1 MSVIVVEETTRLIE
15 VQAVGPQGP
24 KGDKGDTGDTG
35 PQGVP
40 GANVFDYEGVV
51 FMRQNGSDAND
62 GLSPNAA
69 VSTISQA
76 IDIANGLTSSN
87 TRVMIWILDPGLY
100 TDNGSTTLDNN
111 VHLYGP
117 LATLTSRLVLRD
129 ECRVTLYR
137 LIGDGSGF
145 PVINKNSGTLN
156 AHVDIKEIDARNETN
171 KTVIRNQGGGGVL
184 ITEWDRLWVGQNCIG
199 IGDNTDEFGHI
210 HFTGADLYLA
220 GDGAVGVEGN
230 DDETGIIGRVDHILP
245 TDGATGTVGVQ
256 STVAGQRIDLVAAEI
271 NADTAINVTAA
282 AEVNITASRI
292 NGAVVNTGDGLTLT
306 AANING
312 ESGPFAI
319 SPNGTIYRLA
329 VDNAGVLSAVTI

>member
-40 GANVFDYEGVV
+40 GANVFDYEDVV
-51 FMRQNGSDAND
+51 FMRQNGSDSND

-76 IDIANGLTSSN
+76 IDIANGLTTGSN
-87 TRVMIWILDPGLY
+87 RVMIWILDSGFY
-100 TDNGSTTLDNN
+100 TDNGSTTLDND

-117 LATLTSRLVLRD
+117 QATLTSRLVLRD

-156 AHVDIKEIDARNETN
+156 AHIDIKEIDGSSESN
-171 KTVIRNQGGGGVL
+171 KTIIRNQGGGGVL
-184 ITEWDRLWVGQNCIG
+184 ITKWDRLWVGENCIG
-199 IGDNTDEFGHI
+199 VGDNTDGFGHV
-210 HFTGADLYLA
+210 HFNGADLYLA

-230 DDETGIIGRVDHILP
+230 NDSSSMIGVVHHILP
-245 TDGATGTVGVQ
+245 FGGATGTIGVQ
-256 STVAGQRIDLVAAEI
+256 ATVAGQRIDLVAAEI

-306 AANING
+306 ASNING
-312 ESGPFAI
+312 NGGPFAI

-329 VDNAGVLSAVTI
+329 VDNAGVLSAVAI

>member
-1 MSVIVVEETTRLIE
+1 
-15 VQAVGPQGP
+15 
-24 KGDKGDTGDTG
+24 
-35 PQGVP
+35 
-40 GANVFDYEGVV
+40 
-51 FMRQNGSDAND
+51 
-62 GLSPNAA
+62 
-69 VSTISQA
+69 
-76 IDIANGLTSSN
+76 
-87 TRVMIWILDPGLY
+87 
-100 TDNGSTTLDNN
+100 
-111 VHLYGP
+111 

-282 AEVNITASRI
+282 ANVNITASRI
-292 NGAVVNTGDGLTLT
+292 NGSIVNSGNGLELT
-306 AANING
+306 ASNING
-312 ESGPFAI
+312 NGGPFAI